1 MSEPEPETPS
11 SPYGPA
17 PGGKSDTSTP
27 ASATPADPTPAA
39 PAWVE
44 RGRRILLVA
53 AAAVGALAIALTLV
67 VIVLA
72 VLGIR
77 PGNGGG
83 VVGDVGVGPQAWLSD
98 TATIAAPVLTVI
110 ALNLLVWR
118 ALLRGLARRG
128 RTEAVALV
136 VIIALSL
143 AVASWFAVAVLIFLW
158 FIAFGVLGN
167 GIA

>member
-1 MSEPEPETPS
+1 MSEPDPATPA

-17 PGGKSDTSTP
+17 PGGAGAAASSADSTP
-27 ASATPADPTPAA
+27 PT

-53 AAAVGALAIALTLV
+53 AAAVGALAVALTLV
-67 VIVLA
+67 VIALA
-72 VLGIR
+72 LLGVS

-83 VVGDVGVGPQAWLSD
+83 VVGPQAWLSD

-167 GIA
+167 GIV

>member
-1 MSEPEPETPS
+1 MTVMPE
-11 SPYGPA
+11 A
-17 PGGKSDTSTP
+17 A
-27 ASATPADPTPAA
+27 ASAQIASKSGGTP
-39 PAWVE
+39 
-44 RGRRILLVA
+44 
-53 AAAVGALAIALTLV
+53 
-67 VIVLA
+67 
-72 VLGIR
+72 
-77 PGNGGG
+77 N
-83 VVGDVGVGPQAWLSD
+83 SD

-128 RTEAVALV
+128 RSEAVALV

-167 GIA
+167 GVV